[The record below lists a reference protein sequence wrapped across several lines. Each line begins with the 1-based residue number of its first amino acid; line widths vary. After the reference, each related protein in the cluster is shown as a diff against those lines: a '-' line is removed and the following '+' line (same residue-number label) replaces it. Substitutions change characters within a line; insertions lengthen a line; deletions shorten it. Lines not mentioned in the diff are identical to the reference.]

1 MYLDCLICNA
11 LTVLYDLACLTC
23 AIFARQRWEGH
34 RAELDDVA
42 LAEVGRQVG
51 ELHRRERHQARLGI
65 MPARDETHFRVKSLF
80 SKVASEREGNNL
92 IIPKTF
98 AMKMAQA
105 KARIWRNQ
113 HSFNFRMLEGNLIP
127 TSIHHECDFPNGNRG
142 FPSEIRP
149 TAPMTRGGIIFMM
162 NTARS

>member
-92 IIPKTF
+92 NNSKDFRNENGSSQGQNLAKPAQLQLQDAGGKFNPDKYSSRMRFPKW
-98 AMKMAQA
+98 K
-105 KARIWRNQ
+105 
-113 HSFNFRMLEGNLIP
+113 
-127 TSIHHECDFPNGNRG
+127 
-142 FPSEIRP
+142 
-149 TAPMTRGGIIFMM
+149 
-162 NTARS
+162 